1 MKNINNETKEFFD
14 NLQIS
19 KQRKKEIYEEITKK
33 RFKSHNLYRL
43 VLAMSCCFISL
54 LGIISVT
61 YAEELKQSFN
71 TLRVKY
77 FQKVVEDK
85 KFIMTDVKSD
95 SKATINYKADIIIDK
110 KYSYNDITTK
120 LEINI
125 LNNSLFKKK
134 DFIIK
139 NIEKIEDNIGFLLL
153 GIDNV
158 FDEHPDQ
165 ITDEGNIYNH
175 EYIKCD
181 FEVSIATKYS
191 EREPGRVYSS
201 SNKIEEIYI
210 NSLDTKAIVARL
222 GGEFS
227 DTIWDVR
234 FDYNNVSYHLELFF
248 FTSGNHRDEL
258 LKILN
263 SFNN

>member
-1 MKNINNETKEFFD
+1 MRNLKDEMEKEYKNVDITDEKSDVIFNNILNIHNKKKKTKVVLF
-14 NLQIS
+14 NTS
-19 KQRKKEIYEEITKK
+19 
-33 RFKSHNLYRL
+33 L
-43 VLAMSCCFISL
+43 VLIIMIFGF
-54 LGIISVT
+54 GIT

-71 TLRVKY
+71 NLRVKY
-77 FQKVVEDK
+77 FQKVIDDK
-85 KFIMTDVKSD
+85 EIFMTDVKSD
-95 SKATINYKADIIIDK
+95 SKATINSKAELFLDN
-110 KYSYNDITTK
+110 KYSYNDLTTK
-120 LEINI
+120 LGINI

-134 DFIIK
+134 DFTIK
-139 NIEKIEDNIGFLLL
+139 NIEKKEDNIGFLLL

-158 FDEHPDQ
+158 FDEHPDE
-165 ITDEGNIYNH
+165 ITEEGNIYNH
-175 EYIKCD
+175 EYINCN
-181 FEVSIATKYS
+181 FEVSIATEYS

-210 NSLDTKAIVARL
+210 SSLDTKAIAARL

-234 FDYNNVSYHLELFF
+234 FDYNNISYHLELFF

-263 SFNN
+263 SFNI

>member
-1 MKNINNETKEFFD
+1 MLTSEFKND
-14 NLQIS
+14 
-19 KQRKKEIYEEITKK
+19 
-33 RFKSHNLYRL
+33 
-43 VLAMSCCFISL
+43 
-54 LGIISVT
+54 
-61 YAEELKQSFN
+61 
-71 TLRVKY
+71 
-77 FQKVVEDK
+77 
-85 KFIMTDVKSD
+85 
-95 SKATINYKADIIIDK
+95 
-110 KYSYNDITTK
+110 
-120 LEINI
+120 I

-139 NIEKIEDNIGFLLL
+139 NIEKKEDNIGFLLL